1 MNAYSKGELTRVYGW
16 DFLRGLC
23 ALAVGLYHLLM
34 WLHVTQWHSFGSY
47 GVYLFFVLS
56 GASLAYTYGNK
67 FSQGNFVFWKF
78 LGMRYARLAPL
89 FILLMLLILPWK
101 IIKDGATAALIKNF
115 LMNGFFI
122 FGFFDPAVNSM
133 LIGGWS
139 LGIEFVYYF
148 IFPLILFFILRCNFS
163 SFAFIAAVL
172 VQFWWIRQ
180 TIGLPSGYS
189 QNATEFHHPQAFI
202 AYFVGGC
209 ILGNLRRQQKFLA
222 MPVHVSAILCFCGF
236 SIIGTL
242 TSVRAGD
249 ELLGMRGVVGFLVC
263 FFLVWVAGAV
273 NIQRKIFASTAQL
286 LGNSTYGLYLI
297 HPVVFFGLI
306 WVIFPRIGFADPGSW
321 HVSMRFV
328 MIFVVLAISFLLA
341 LASEKY
347 FENPIRKRLKK
358 AFA

>member
-1 MNAYSKGELTRVYGW
+1 MSNYNERGMSRVYGW

-34 WLHVTQWHSFGSY
+34 WLQMVEWYSFGSY

-67 FSQGNFVFWKF
+67 ISQGNFVFWKF

-89 FILLMLLILPWK
+89 YILLMFLILPWK
-101 IIKDGATAALIKNF
+101 IMKDGATASLMKIF

-122 FGFFDPAVNSM
+122 FGFFDPAVNSI

-148 IFPLILFFILRCNFS
+148 LFPLILFFVLKCHFS
-163 SFAFIAAVL
+163 IIVFMTAVL
-172 VQFWWIRQ
+172 VQFWWIYH
-180 TIGLPSGYS
+180 TIGLPSGYA

-209 ILGNLRRQQKFLA
+209 ILGNLRRGQKFLV
-222 MPVHVSAILCFCGF
+222 MPAHVFAIFVLCGF
-236 SIIGTL
+236 SIIATL
-242 TSVRAGD
+242 TSVGAGD
-249 ELLGMRGVVGFLVC
+249 ELLGMRGAFGFVVC
-263 FFLVWVAGAV
+263 FFLVWVAGAADLKKKYA
-273 NIQRKIFASTAQL
+273 RTAQL
-286 LGNSTYGLYLI
+286 LGDATYGLYLI

-306 WVIFPRIGFADPGSW
+306 WVIFPRIGFSDPASW
-321 HVSMRFV
+321 CVSLRIAM
-328 MIFVVLAISFLLA
+328 VVVILAVSFLLA
-341 LASEKY
+341 LVSEKY